1 MVGDRL
7 HIDESQISRDGTMFF
22 VGHEQTVHDDPQPLN
37 VHRTVAA
44 GRKKKVQRP
53 EFAAHRTKKDFD
65 PRSYAESTFGRTVP
79 LIQEGPACR
88 LFGSMIA
95 KKMMGNLHVTM
106 TGHGYWSPVYTEP
119 HMMNSSH
126 LIHELSFGPYFPRI
140 VEPLENSVEV
150 TTNHFATYEY
160 FVSIVPTIYVD
171 THGHE
176 LYTNQYSVTD
186 YVRLPAREN
195 GENRAPGIFIK
206 YDVEPL
212 TMVVQERTTS
222 WISFLVRLAGVLG
235 GVWVCTSMAFRVLSR
250 VAVIVRKVLK
260 QSELDSSV
268 TRGAEPAQ
276 GMWQAPAQANYITG
290 WDVSQ
295 SGGVHGRTP
304 HSMQASYGS
313 VPSGYAAPKYHGG
326 Y

>member
-1 MVGDRL
+1 
-7 HIDESQISRDGTMFF
+7 
-22 VGHEQTVHDDPQPLN
+22 
-37 VHRTVAA
+37 
-44 GRKKKVQRP
+44 
-53 EFAAHRTKKDFD
+53 
-65 PRSYAESTFGRTVP
+65 
-79 LIQEGPACR
+79 
-88 LFGSMIA
+88 
-95 KKMMGNLHVTM
+95 M
-106 TGHGYWSPVYTEP
+106 TGHGCWSPVYTEP